1 MTSLLIAHTALWI
14 LLAGLSVLLLLLS
27 RQVAALHGQVAPAG
41 ALAVN
46 ALLEIGQQAPV
57 LTVSTL
63 TGERRSVGLT
73 ATGQRTERSQLL
85 LFVAPDCPIS
95 RSLVPVLGSLPMS
108 ERWLDLLLVS
118 DGGDIAEH
126 QAFSNQKALKGI
138 DYVLSE
144 DLGRACGVSKLPY
157 AILIDEAGSIAG
169 MGIVNSREH
178 LESLF
183 EAKERGVPSI
193 QAFMES
199 SDQFYRADGSG

>member
-1 MTSLLIAHTALWI
+1 MTSLLIAHTALW
-14 LLAGLSVLLLLLS
+14 LLLGGMAVLLLLLS
-27 RQVAALHGQVAPAG
+27 RQIGGLHNQVAPAG

-46 ALLEIGQQAPV
+46 AVLEIGQQAPK
-57 LTVSTL
+57 LRITTL
-63 TGERRSVGLT
+63 AGNERTVGLPD
-73 ATGQRTERSQLL
+73 GGRSQLL

-95 RSLVPVLGSLPMS
+95 RSLVPVLGSIPAS

-118 DGGDIAEH
+118 DGGEVAEH
-126 QAFSNQKALKGI
+126 EAFAAQKALSGI
-138 DYVLSE
+138 DYTLSE

-157 AILIDEAGSIAG
+157 AVLIEESGRIAG

-183 EAKERGVPSI
+183 EAKETGVPSI

-199 SDQFYRADGSG
+199 SAQFYRADGST